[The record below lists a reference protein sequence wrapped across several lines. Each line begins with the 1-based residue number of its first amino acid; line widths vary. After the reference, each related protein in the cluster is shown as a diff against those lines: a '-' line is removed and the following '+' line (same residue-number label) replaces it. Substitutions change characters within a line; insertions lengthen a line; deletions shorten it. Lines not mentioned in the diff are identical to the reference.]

1 MKKQLIIGG
10 VTIILFTLGLSGC
23 LDDGNK
29 DTENGDNSES
39 NIFIGKWK
47 TTIYYYDINGTRYDE
62 QPSNSTFYI
71 NGTMGSESVEDDE
84 IIWTPY
90 SLENDQICF
99 GEATASEYYCYDY
112 EFSDNETKVI
122 LWTYVTNPYSEEG
135 ETYELVVEMTKN

>member
-10 VTIILFTLGLSGC
+10 VTIILLTLGLSGC

-29 DTENGDNSES
+29 DTENGDNPES
-39 NIFIGKWK
+39 NIFIGRWK
-47 TTIYYYDINGTRYDE
+47 TTIYSFDRNGTRYDE
-62 QPSNSTFYI
+62 LPSNSTFYN

-99 GEATASEYYCYDY
+99 GEATASEYLCYDY
-112 EFSDNETKVI
+112 EFSNNGTKVT
-122 LWTYVTNPYSEEG
+122 LWTYVTDPYSEYG
-135 ETYELVVEMTKN
+135 DTYELVVEMTKN